1 MLQYILRRIL
11 YMVPTLIA
19 VSIISFTVIELPPG
33 DFLTSMVTRMQ
44 MQGEFLDETEL
55 ANLKRRYGL
64 GEPMHVRYGKWIWGV
79 LQGDYGMSFE
89 YDLPV
94 SQLIGERLLLTVVIS
109 LTTMLFIW
117 AVALPIG
124 IYSATRQY
132 SLGDYLFTLIGFIG
146 VGVPDF
152 MIALILLW
160 IGFSRFGVN
169 LSGLF
174 SEQYIEQGWSFGK
187 VLDMFK
193 HMWVPLIVL
202 GMGGTAGM
210 IRTTR
215 ANLLDELRKP
225 YVTTARSKGLKE
237 TKVIL
242 KYPVRLALNPFV
254 SGLAYLLPGLV
265 GGATIISVV
274 LSLPTSGP
282 LFLKALMS
290 QDMYLAGTFVLM
302 FSVLTV
308 IGTLL
313 SDILLA
319 VLDPRIR
326 YES

>member
-1 MLQYILRRIL
+1 MFQYIVRRIL
-11 YMVPTLIA
+11 YMIPTLIA
-19 VSIISFTVIELPPG
+19 VTIISFVVIELPPG
-33 DFLTSMVTRMQ
+33 DYLTNYVNRLML
-44 MQGEFLDETEL
+44 QGEFLDEAQLES
-55 ANLKRRYGL
+55 LKVQYGL
-64 GEPMHVRYGKWIWGV
+64 GQPIYVRYFKWMSGVVRGDFGVSMEWGK
-79 LQGDYGMSFE
+79 
-89 YDLPV
+89 PV
-94 SQLIGERLLLTVVIS
+94 GELIGQRLLLTVIIS
-109 LTTMLFIW
+109 LMTTLFIW
-117 AVALPIG
+117 AVAMPIG
-124 IYSATRQY
+124 IYSATHQY
-132 SLGDYLFTLIGFIG
+132 SIGDYIFSFFGFIG
-146 VGVPDF
+146 VGVPEF

-160 IGFSRFGVN
+160 VGFSTFGVN

-174 SEQYIEQGWSFGK
+174 SEEYIEQGWSFGK
-187 VLDMFK
+187 VVDMLK

-202 GMGGTAGM
+202 GLGGTAGM

-237 TKVIL
+237 RTVIW

-265 GGATIISVV
+265 GGSTIISVV

-282 LFLKALMS
+282 LYLKSLQT

-308 IGTLL
+308 IGTLI
-313 SDILLA
+313 SDILLG

-326 YES
+326 YE